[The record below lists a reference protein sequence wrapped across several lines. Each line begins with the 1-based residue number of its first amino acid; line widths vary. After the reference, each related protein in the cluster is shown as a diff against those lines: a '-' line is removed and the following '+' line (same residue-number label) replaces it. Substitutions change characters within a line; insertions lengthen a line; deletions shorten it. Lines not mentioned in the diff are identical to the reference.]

1 MRRNSDSA
9 GAGVALTTF
18 AGFIVIVLFTSAL
31 GSYIGRHSTPDP
43 TEVAPPSASEAP
55 SASSPAEVTRTS
67 TPGSAFALSQRN
79 EKAQRRLFCAAL
91 YARLAEGNLL

>member
-43 TEVAPPSASEAP
+43 TDVAPPSASEAHP
-55 SASSPAEVTRTS
+55 ASSPAEVKAPAATAPAPPAATS
-67 TPGSAFALSQRN
+67 P
-79 EKAQRRLFCAAL
+79 
-91 YARLAEGNLL
+91 